1 MEQQQP
7 VTPTPQSDEG
17 SQLLGIIAI
26 IFAGLSFFI
35 TNFIFA
41 IIAIILAGIATKKTE
56 LHWIAIVIA
65 IVSLLIDIAV
75 FNSYY

>member
-1 MEQQQP
+1 MEQQT
-7 VTPTPQSDEG
+7 TPTPNNDEG
-17 SQLLGIIAI
+17 SQLLGILAI

-41 IIAIILAGIATKKTE
+41 IIAVVLAGIATKKTE
-56 LHWIAIVIA
+56 LHWLAILTA
-65 IVSLLIDIAV
+65 IISLLIDIAV